1 MNGQR
6 APRRKETFLVLFL
19 TIALAFAITV
29 FTMMITGQFFFAIL
43 SVVAGMIVLG
53 FLQYV
58 IWGWPMQPTKGPA
71 RRESMHF
78 PR

>member
-1 MNGQR
+1 MNGQPT
-6 APRRKETFLVLFL
+6 PRRRETFLVLFL

-43 SVVAGMIVLG
+43 SVVVGMLVLG

-58 IWGWPMQPTKGPA
+58 IWGWPMQPNRGPA
-71 RRESMHF
+71 NRENMHF